1 MLKCSMP
8 LIFKSCVVWLSMI
21 VVVYCVWGREKE
33 KENERERERERESDG
48 SNRLIIER
56 YC

>member
-33 KENERERERERESDG
+33 KENERERERERDG